1 MSKKE
6 IILKN
11 NKFDVY
17 LEKDIFKEIIESGR
31 FPNWNKILTDYS
43 QVLLNITKDEFSEEI
58 SGGNSIYVRF
68 SLNPKALPVVPL
80 GSQFES
86 IKQDYSTALN
96 HPRAVYIL
104 DISLNEAKKISN
116 DLGIAIISSEN
127 LDDTYFEGGLFKELV
142 AGDKQKGGWESLISI
157 KLPVSNSL
165 VISDPYLFEDWRIME
180 DDGVDIEEER
190 KSQVESFSQMIK
202 TFLPKYLKTE
212 YYITIISGKEK
223 EKRSSAG
230 WKKIFD
236 NLKEEINII
245 KEERNYEIIFELLIT
260 TAPHKRRIISNYIN
274 CWSDK
279 GFRLFKFE
287 NYEIVK
293 DYNDIHVH
301 RIFNNIN
308 DQGFTHYE
316 SATIAL
322 DFINKEYNTVK
333 KLNENSEIKSGKGHI
348 FSSLGVNVIKNRIL
362 TSIK

>member
-17 LEKDIFKEIIESGR
+17 LEKDIFKEIIESDR

-43 QVLLNITKDEFSEEI
+43 QVLLNMTEKEFFAETS
-58 SGGNSIYVRF
+58 SDNSIYVRF
-68 SLNPKALPVVPL
+68 LLNPKALAVVPL

-86 IKQDYSTALN
+86 IKKDYSTALN

-116 DLGIAIISSEN
+116 DLGIAVFSSEN
-127 LDDTYFEGGLFKELV
+127 LSDTYFEGGLFKELV
-142 AGDKQKGGWESLISI
+142 AGDKEKGGWKSLISI

-165 VISDPYLFEDWRIME
+165 VISDPYLFEDWKIMK
-180 DDGVDIEEER
+180 DDEVDSEEAI
-190 KSQVESFSQMIK
+190 KSRVLSFSQMIK

-236 NLKEEINII
+236 VLKEEINII
-245 KEERNYEIIFELLIT
+245 KEEKSYEIIFELLIT
-260 TAPHKRRIISNYIN
+260 SAPHKRRIISNYIN

-287 NYEIVK
+287 NFEIVK

-301 RIFNNIN
+301 RIFNNIH

-322 DFINKEYNTVK
+322 DFINKEYETVRR
-333 KLNENSEIKSGKGHI
+333 LNENSEIKSGKGFI
-348 FSSLGVNVIKNRIL
+348 FSSSGRSEIQNRML